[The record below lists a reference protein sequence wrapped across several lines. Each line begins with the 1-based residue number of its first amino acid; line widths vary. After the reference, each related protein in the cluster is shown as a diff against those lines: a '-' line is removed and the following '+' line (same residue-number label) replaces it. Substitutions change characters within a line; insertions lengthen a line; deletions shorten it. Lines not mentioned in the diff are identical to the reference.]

1 MKKHNKY
8 KNQEGFT
15 LIESAIVLV
24 IMGFLIGGILKGRD
38 LIESARLKRVISQ
51 LNEYRLAIS
60 AFMDKYDAL
69 PGDFNKAS
77 ILIKQGLQ
85 DGNGNGIVE
94 GEGLAAG
101 SEALHFW
108 SHLAAAGFIG
118 SPGLEEEKNRGEF
131 GKGAPESAIGGG
143 FTVENNPR
151 ELHGL
156 WFILGKK
163 VGNHGDGGLLTPLQA
178 HSMDKKLDNG
188 HPTSG
193 KVRGMDGSDVAPHA
207 CVLENGLYNNE
218 NHEPVC
224 ALFFQL

>member
-1 MKKHNKY
+1 MKSLRKNKAQ
-8 KNQEGFT
+8 NGFS

-24 IMGFLIGGILKGRD
+24 IMGFLIGGILKGKD
-38 LIESARLKRVISQ
+38 LIESARLKRVIAQ
-51 LNEYRLAIS
+51 LNEYRSATS

-69 PGDFNKAS
+69 PGDFHRAS
-77 ILIKQGLQ
+77 TLIKQGLQ
-85 DGNGNGIVE
+85 DGNGNGIVD
-94 GEGLAAG
+94 GAGLGSG

-118 SPGLEEEKNRGEF
+118 NPGPEKENNKGEF
-131 GKGAPESAIGGG
+131 GKGAPESSFGGG

-151 ELHGL
+151 DLQGL

-178 HSMDKKLDNG
+178 YTIDKKLDNG

-193 KVRGMDGSDVAPHA
+193 KVRGRDGADTSSHA
-207 CVLENGLYNNE
+207 CVLENGLYNVTNP
-218 NHEPVC
+218 EPVC